1 VKKVLLIKKIGRATA
16 CGGSMKRI
24 TALIILVLLSS
35 MALFG
40 ANLNIAYIDTD
51 KVMMECQ
58 DTQEAQQLFQTEQQ
72 AWQEEIQDMDM
83 EIQRLR
89 DDYDQKKL
97 ILKESGKEEAMNKI
111 RDLVQERDA
120 RVDEIFGE
128 GGKAMQKNAELLEP
142 ILTKLRGV
150 IESISTEDNIDLV
163 LDASTGGILY
173 AVPSLDITDI
183 VVERMNR
190 LTDSD

>member
-1 VKKVLLIKKIGRATA
+1 
-16 CGGSMKRI
+16 MKRI